1 MSLDLYN
8 QKRQAAHI
16 AGALVAIN
24 MAKTLVTDL
33 LARAVVFNRLDEPII
48 DLKLRNKLNDAT
60 QDTGDSDVD
69 KTAVKQ
75 EFLMSYA
82 VLPTPNRQPTTGVS
96 GHLIPEKNKIDAMAS
111 VAVYNHSYDTVVHI
125 VMYVPR
131 MQGLISAG
139 NSLSLD
145 KLLCRYQPTYLK
157 SVLTDT
163 SNSQMAIELDDVSVG
178 DKGTL
183 YVFRHPLTATSF
195 AINLVSSDESYQ
207 KFRNKFAKS
216 LIELPSV
223 SETAAY
229 ARAIEDTEFAMYNYC
244 RTVDEFNKAAL
255 PVGYNDIAEE
265 DLNSIAEFINSLLY
279 DEDRFF
285 SDLLSRDV
293 GVRLLA
299 AECGLDCNV
308 SSFDFELANKLQ
320 LARYLTICLDNAA
333 LENPIPEI
341 PEWATYLTRST

>member
-8 QKRQAAHI
+8 QKRQDAYI
-16 AGALVAIN
+16 AGAFVAIN

-33 LARAVVFNRLDEPII
+33 LARAVVFNKLDEPII

-60 QDTGDSDVD
+60 QNTSAGAAD
-69 KTAVKQ
+69 KTAIKQ

-82 VLPTPNRQPTTGVS
+82 VLPTPNRQLPTGVP
-96 GHLIPEKNKIDAMAS
+96 GELIPETNKIDAVAS

-131 MQGLISAG
+131 LQGLISAG

-145 KLLCRYQPTYLK
+145 KLLCRYQSTCLR

-183 YVFRHPLTATSF
+183 YVFKHPLTATSF
-195 AINLVSSDESYQ
+195 AINLVSSDDSYQ

-216 LIELPSV
+216 LIELPSM
-223 SETAAY
+223 SETDAY
-229 ARAIEDTEFAMYNYC
+229 ARAIEDTEFAMHNYC
-244 RTVDEFNKAAL
+244 RTVAEFNKAAL
-255 PVGYNDIAEE
+255 PVSYNDIAEE

-320 LARYLTICLDNAA
+320 LARYLTICLDNVA

>member
-1 MSLDLYN
+1 MSLELYN

-16 AGALVAIN
+16 AGAFVAIN

-33 LARAVVFNRLDEPII
+33 LVRSVVFNRLDEPVI
-48 DLKLRNKLNDAT
+48 DLKLRDKLNDAT
-60 QDTGDSDVD
+60 QGSDAAD
-69 KTAVKQ
+69 KPVVRQ

-82 VLPTPNRQPTTGVS
+82 VLSTPGRQPVMGVPAQ
-96 GHLIPEKNKIDAMAS
+96 LIPETNKIDAVAS

-131 MQGLISAG
+131 LQSLINAG

-145 KLLCRYQPTYLK
+145 KLLYRYQPTYLK

-195 AINLVSSDESYQ
+195 AINLVSSDDSYQ
-207 KFRNKFAKS
+207 KFRSKFAKS
-216 LIELPSV
+216 LVELPSI
-223 SETAAY
+223 SEIDAH
-229 ARAIEDTEFAMYNYC
+229 ARAIEDNEFAMHSYC
-244 RTVDEFNKAAL
+244 RAVDEFNRAAL
-255 PVGYNDIAEE
+255 PAGYGDIAEE
-265 DLNSIAEFINSLLY
+265 DLSSVDEFINSLLY
-279 DEDRFF
+279 DEDRLF

-299 AECGLDCNV
+299 AECGLDCNI
-308 SSFDFELANKLQ
+308 SSYDFELANKLQ

-333 LENPIPEI
+333 LENPVPEI
-341 PEWATYLTRST
+341 PEWATYLTHST